1 MARLNLVQ
9 AVNDAMRVEMRRD
22 DRVLVMG
29 QDVGVNG
36 GVFRATEGLY
46 EEFGPDRCIDTPLAE
61 SAIVGTAVGMAVYG
75 LRPIVEIQFDGF
87 MPPAFDQ
94 IVSHVARIRN
104 RSRGRFTCPLVIRA
118 PYAGGVRA
126 PEHHSESPEAWYAH
140 VPGLK
145 VVIPATPYD
154 AKGLLIAAVRD
165 PDPVIFLEPK
175 SIYRAF
181 REEVPAEAYTVPIGQ
196 ARVVQEGT
204 DLTVIAW
211 GAMLHLAQK
220 VVQELQAEMGWSIE
234 LIDLRTISP
243 VDRETVINSVQKTGR
258 CVIVHEAPQQAGFGA
273 ELIALINEHAFF
285 HLQAP
290 VARVCGYDVPT
301 PFFAREAFHLP
312 SPQRTRAAIE
322 QVMAS

>member
-9 AVNDAMRVEMRRD
+9 AVNDAMLVEMRRD

-46 EEFGPDRCIDTPLAE
+46 AQFGPDRCIDTPLAE

-75 LRPIVEIQFDGF
+75 LRPVVEIQFDGF

-104 RSRGRFTCPLVIRA
+104 RSRGRFTCPMVIRA

-154 AKGLLIAAVRD
+154 AKGLLIAAIRD

-181 REEVPAEAYTVPIGQ
+181 REEVPDDAYTVPIGK

-211 GAMLHLAQK
+211 GAMLHVAQK
-220 VVQELQAEMGWSIE
+220 VIQELQAETGWSIE

-290 VARVCGYDVPT
+290 VARVCGFDVPT
-301 PFFAREAFHLP
+301 PFFARESFQLP
-312 SPQRTRAAIE
+312 SPQRTRAAIQ